1 MLVYRAQN
9 DDNDGNESNGNDVG
23 CGDDELI
30 AQPSTPNDECVNDEV
45 MYEGEGNEVDG
56 GDENEEGDDDATKK
70 HKHTQAL
77 LRRYLTNLRICVNI
91 RQVYKRRNE
100 AQHKFYFLKNHEISY
115 Y

>member
-30 AQPSTPNDECVNDEV
+30 AQPSTPNDERVNDEV

-56 GDENEEGDDDATKK
+56 GDENEEGDAHIEEEKVEPV
-70 HKHTQAL
+70 Q
-77 LRRYLTNLRICVNI
+77 LRYT
-91 RQVYKRRNE
+91 
-100 AQHKFYFLKNHEISY
+100 
-115 Y
+115 